1 MEIERKFAGKMSADF
16 ATIFGTVELHSLE
29 QFYSQISKDSE
40 VRYRT
45 TDGGFVK
52 TVKKGKGLTR
62 EETETP
68 VTEDEWNEAKK
79 NMVGNYIEKE
89 RLKIPIGKL
98 IIEIDVY
105 SRPITNGWAMIEVE
119 FPTEDDASCFS
130 LPSKITQAFTKI
142 REVTEDER
150 FKNKN
155 IALIGFP
162 TFMDG
167 TSTGDEVLCKCGER
181 VATWKGVPTQE
192 FQKEYPDED
201 WYFCD
206 DCMES
211 LFAGTWS
218 GGGPFSS
225 DFTSFSKV
233 GVERPPRPDHGPTHH
248 VEFHESEWSW
258 YCTDCRMSLTALKS
272 IDAIVDARDDDFVFD
287 ELTGEIA
294 DEICRRHVKRDPE
307 SEKHE
312 DIKDIIRDRI
322 IAYRDGKPLEFGD
335 GDEVDT

>member
-29 QFYSQISKDSE
+29 QFYTQISKNDE

-45 TDGGFVK
+45 TDDGFVK

-68 VTEDEWNEAKK
+68 VADDEWNEAKK

-167 TSTGDEVLCKCGER
+167 ASTGDEVPCMCGER
-181 VATWKGVPTQE
+181 DATWKGVPTTE
-192 FQKEYPDED
+192 FKEEYPDED

-233 GVERPPRPDHGPTHH
+233 GVERPPRP
-248 VEFHESEWSW
+248 
-258 YCTDCRMSLTALKS
+258 TDLDGRNVKVTKENITLHDQLDEMGHRWETAEADIANLTNAIDRVIGFLK
-272 IDAIVDARDDDFVFD
+272 IYPIGAHRRPGDNLDVCLNILQA
-287 ELTGEIA
+287 ELAKINSTNVKTG
-294 DEICRRHVKRDPE
+294 K
-307 SEKHE
+307 
-312 DIKDIIRDRI
+312 
-322 IAYRDGKPLEFGD
+322 
-335 GDEVDT
+335 